1 MKRSVIALT
10 GGIGSGKS
18 AVGNYLREMGF
29 VVIDCDKLSR
39 EVSTH
44 PQVLQQVAN
53 LLGNEYV
60 VDGQIERSKVRNVVF
75 GNKQL
80 HDAYSKIFHERIK
93 QVLVERVNESDGTV
107 FVEIPLLDAF
117 DFTWDQIWLVE
128 REVESRVNA
137 VVSRDNV
144 TAQNV
149 LEIVSK
155 QTICTNFTVKIDN
168 NGTLVELYSQVDE
181 LLKKHNLQ

>member
-18 AVGNYLREMGF
+18 AVGNYLRERGF

-60 VDGQIERSKVRNVVF
+60 VDGKLDRAKIRGVVF
-75 GNKQL
+75 GNQQL
-80 HDAYSKIFHERIK
+80 HKEYSKIFHERIR
-93 QVLVERVNESDGTV
+93 QVLIERINASDCTV

-128 REVESRVNA
+128 RDVQSRVNA
-137 VVSRDNV
+137 VVARDNV

-155 QTICTNFTVKIDN
+155 QAICTNFTVKIDN
-168 NGTLVELYSQVDE
+168 NGTLVALYNQVDY
-181 LLKKHNLQ
+181 LLQKHNLQ